1 MTGMPMALRKR
12 WSYEWFIAL
21 RYLRSKRQTR
31 FVSIITYI
39 SVGGVL
45 VGVAALVI
53 VLSLFNGFE
62 REVRERIIGERAH
75 INVYSLLGDGA
86 ISGYDG
92 LIDIILS
99 VDDVVAAA
107 PYVLEKAV
115 CTPVP
120 ATRNTAAGVIVHG
133 LDIESGRLA
142 TNLEENIA
150 FGSMDLTA
158 APDPD
163 DPAGRPLP
171 GIVLGRGLADQLG
184 VIVGEKVAL
193 GNIQSFSLTSAL
205 TPYIRP
211 YRVTG
216 ISETGFYEY
225 DASSVYVSLEETQKL
240 FRLGNDVNGIAVRV
254 TDRDEARRIADA
266 IEVAL
271 NRRAEETHESP
282 VASTPSVAYFTV
294 DWMQRHR
301 GLFRWMT
308 LEKWGSFA
316 ILNLI
321 ILVAAFNIA
330 STLIMVV
337 LEKTRDIG
345 ILKSMGATAAGITRV
360 FIIQGSL
367 VGVVGTLLGCA
378 IGYVLCWTQSTFEF
392 IALPP
397 DIYLIDALPVRVDAL
412 DFVRVA
418 AGSMLICVLAAV
430 YPARKAAGL
439 VPVEA
444 IRHE

>member
-1 MTGMPMALRKR
+1 MPMALRTR

-31 FVSIITYI
+31 FVSVITYI
-39 SVGGVL
+39 SVSGVL

-62 REVRERIIGERAH
+62 SEVRERIIGERAH
-75 INVYSLLGDGA
+75 INVYPLYRERAITGYEALLDR
-86 ISGYDG
+86 
-92 LIDIILS
+92 ILS
-99 VDDVVAAA
+99 VDDVVSAA

-115 CTPVP
+115 CAPVP
-120 ATRNTAAGVIVHG
+120 ATRNAAAGVIVHG

-142 TNLEENIA
+142 TNVKENIA
-150 FGSMDLTA
+150 FGTLDLDTS
-158 APDPD
+158 PDPD
-163 DPAGRPLP
+163 SPDGRPLA

-184 VIVGEKVAL
+184 IIVGEKVAL
-193 GNIQSFSLTSAL
+193 GNIQGFSLTSAL

-225 DASSVYVSLEETQKL
+225 DATSVYVSLDEAQKL
-240 FRLGNDVNGIAVRV
+240 FKLGDSINGIAVKV
-254 TDRDEARRIADA
+254 TDRDDARRIADL
-266 IEVAL
+266 IEEDL
-271 NRRAEETHESP
+271 NRYAKETGETP
-282 VASTPSVAYFTV
+282 VASSTPVAYFTI
-294 DWMQRHR
+294 DWMQQHK

-345 ILKSMGATAAGITRV
+345 ILKSMGATAGSVTKV
-360 FIIQGSL
+360 FIIQGSV
-367 VGVVGTLLGCA
+367 VGVMGTLLGCV
-378 IGYVLCWTQSTFEF
+378 IGFALCWTQSTFEF

-397 DIYLIDALPVRVDAL
+397 EIYLIDALPVRVNLL
-412 DFVRVA
+412 DFVTVA
-418 AGSMLICVLAAV
+418 IGSMLICVLAAV

>member
-1 MTGMPMALRKR
+1 MPRKR

-21 RYLRSKRQTR
+21 RYLRSKRQNR
-31 FVSIITYI
+31 FVSLITYI

-62 REVRERIIGERAH
+62 SEVRERIIGERAH
-75 INVYSLLGDGA
+75 INVYSLLGDGS
-86 ISGYDG
+86 ISEYDP
-92 LIDIILS
+92 LIDVILS
-99 VDDVVAAA
+99 LDEVVSAA

-115 CTPVP
+115 CAPVP
-120 ATRNTAAGVIVHG
+120 TTRNAAAGVIVHG
-133 LDIESGRLA
+133 LDITSGRLA

-150 FGSMDLTA
+150 FGDLDLTT
-158 APDPD
+158 APDPANPD
-163 DPAGRPLP
+163 GRPLP

-184 VIVGEKVAL
+184 IVVGERVAL
-193 GNIQSFSLTSAL
+193 GNIQGFSLTSAL

-225 DASSVYVSLEETQKL
+225 DASSAYVSLDESQKL
-240 FRLGNDVNGIAVRV
+240 FKLGSDINGIAVRV
-254 TDRDEARRIADA
+254 ADRDQAGRISEE

-271 NRRAEETHESP
+271 NRYAEEIAESS
-282 VASTPSVAYFTV
+282 VASSPSVAYFTV
-294 DWMQRHR
+294 DWMQRHK

-345 ILKSMGATAAGITRV
+345 ILKSMGATAASITRV
-360 FIIQGSL
+360 FIIQGSV
-367 VGVVGTLLGCA
+367 VGILGTLLGCV
-378 IGYVLCWTQSTFEF
+378 IGYVLCWTQRTFEF

-397 DIYLIDALPVRVDAL
+397 DIYLIDALPVRVDPL
-412 DFVRVA
+412 DFASVA
-418 AGSMLICVLAAV
+418 LGSMLICVMAAV

>member
-1 MTGMPMALRKR
+1 MAIRKR

-62 REVRERIIGERAH
+62 SEVRERIIGERAH
-75 INVYSLLGDGA
+75 INVYSLLGDGS
-86 ISGYDG
+86 ISGYDP

-99 VDDVVAAA
+99 VDEVVSAA
-107 PYVLEKAV
+107 PYVQEKAV

-120 ATRNTAAGVIVHG
+120 ATRNAAAGVIVLG

-150 FGSMDLTA
+150 FGSLDLTA

-163 DPAGRPLP
+163 SPTGRPLP

-184 VIVGEKVAL
+184 IIVGEKVAL

-225 DASSVYVSLEETQKL
+225 DASSVYVSLDEAQKL
-240 FRLGNDVNGIAVRV
+240 FRLGDGINGIAVKV
-254 TDRDEARRIADA
+254 TDRDEAGRIAEV
-266 IEVAL
+266 IEADL
-271 NRRAEETHESP
+271 NRYTEETADSS

-294 DWMQRHR
+294 DWMQRHK

-345 ILKSMGATAAGITRV
+345 ILKSMGATASSVTRV
-360 FIIQGSL
+360 FIIQGSV
-367 VGVVGTLLGCA
+367 VGVFGTLLGCVT
-378 IGYVLCWTQSTFEF
+378 GYALCWTQMTFEF
-392 IALPP
+392 ISLPP
-397 DIYLIDALPVRVDAL
+397 EIYLIDALPVRVDIL
-412 DFVRVA
+412 DFVSVA
-418 AGSMLICVLAAV
+418 AGSMLICMLAAV

>member
-1 MTGMPMALRKR
+1 MPRKR

-21 RYLRSKRQTR
+21 RYLRSKRQNR
-31 FVSIITYI
+31 FVSLITYI

-62 REVRERIIGERAH
+62 SEVRERIIGERAH
-75 INVYSLLGDGA
+75 INVYSLLGDGS
-86 ISGYDG
+86 ISEYDP
-92 LIDIILS
+92 LIDVILS
-99 VDDVVAAA
+99 VDEVVSAA

-115 CTPVP
+115 CAPVP
-120 ATRNTAAGVIVHG
+120 TTRNAAAGVIVHG
-133 LDIESGRLA
+133 LDITSGRLA

-150 FGSMDLTA
+150 FGDLDLTT
-158 APDPD
+158 APDPANPD
-163 DPAGRPLP
+163 GRPLP

-184 VIVGEKVAL
+184 IVVGERVAL
-193 GNIQSFSLTSAL
+193 GNIQGFSLTSAL

-225 DASSVYVSLEETQKL
+225 DASTAYVSLEESQKL
-240 FRLGNDVNGIAVRV
+240 FKLGSDINGIAVRV
-254 TDRDEARRIADA
+254 DDRDQAGHISEE

-271 NRRAEETHESP
+271 NRHAEEIAESS
-282 VASTPSVAYFTV
+282 VASSPPVAYFTV
-294 DWMQRHR
+294 DWMQRNKS
-301 GLFRWMT
+301 LFRWMT

-345 ILKSMGATAAGITRV
+345 ILKSMGATAASITRV
-360 FIIQGSL
+360 FIIQGSV
-367 VGVVGTLLGCA
+367 VGILGTLLGCV
-378 IGYVLCWTQSTFEF
+378 IGYVLCWTQRTFEF

-397 DIYLIDALPVRVDAL
+397 DIYLIDALPVRVDPL
-412 DFVRVA
+412 DFASVA
-418 AGSMLICVLAAV
+418 LGSMLICVLAAV

>member
-1 MTGMPMALRKR
+1 MALRKR
-12 WSYEWFIAL
+12 WPYEWFIAL

-31 FVSIITYI
+31 FVSVITYI
-39 SVGGVL
+39 SVCGVL

-75 INVYSLLGDGA
+75 INVYPLFRDRA
-86 ISGYDG
+86 ITGYDA
-92 LIDIILS
+92 LIDRIRS
-99 VDDVVAAA
+99 VEDVVSAA

-115 CTPVP
+115 CAPVP
-120 ATRNTAAGVIVHG
+120 ATRNAAAGVLVHG

-142 TNLEENIA
+142 TDLPRNIV
-150 FGSMDLTA
+150 FGSMDLA
-158 APDPD
+158 LSPDPD
-163 DPAGRPLP
+163 NPGGRQLA

-184 VIVGEKVAL
+184 IIVGEKVAL
-193 GNIQSFSLTSAL
+193 GNIQGFSLTSAL

-225 DASSVYVSLEETQKL
+225 DASSVYVSLDEAQKL
-240 FRLGNDVNGIAVRV
+240 FKLGDGINGIAVKV
-254 TDRDEARRIADA
+254 SDRDEAGRIAGV
-266 IEVAL
+266 IEEDL
-271 NRRAEETHESP
+271 NRYADEVGDSP
-282 VASTPSVAYFTV
+282 VASTPEMSYFTV
-294 DWMQRHR
+294 DWMQQHK

-308 LEKWGSFA
+308 LEKWVSFA

-345 ILKSMGATAAGITRV
+345 ILKSLGATASSVTRV
-360 FIIQGSL
+360 FIIQGSV
-367 VGVVGTLLGCA
+367 VGVVGTLLGCVT
-378 IGYVLCWTQSTFEF
+378 GYFLCWTQSTFE
-392 IALPP
+392 IISLPP
-397 DIYLIDALPVRVDAL
+397 EIYLIDALPVRVDIL
-412 DFVRVA
+412 DFVSVA
-418 AGSMLICVLAAV
+418 VGSMLICVLAAV

>member
-1 MTGMPMALRKR
+1 MALRKR

-31 FVSIITYI
+31 FVSVITYI
-39 SVGGVL
+39 SVSGVL

-62 REVRERIIGERAH
+62 TEVRERIIGERAH
-75 INVYSLLGDGA
+75 INVYSLFGDGS
-86 ISGYDG
+86 ISGHDA

-99 VDDVVAAA
+99 VDEVVSAA

-115 CTPVP
+115 CTAVP
-120 ATRNTAAGVIVHG
+120 ATRNAAAGVIVHG

-142 TNLEENIA
+142 TNLEKNIT

-158 APDPD
+158 VADPD
-163 DPAGRPLP
+163 SPEGRLLP
-171 GIVLGRGLADQLG
+171 GVVLGRGLADQLG
-184 VIVGEKVAL
+184 IIVGEKVAL
-193 GNIQSFSLTSAL
+193 GNIQGFSITSAL

-225 DASSVYVSLEETQKL
+225 DASSVYVSLDEAQKL
-240 FRLGNDVNGIAVRV
+240 FRLGDDINGIAVKV
-254 TDRDEARRIADA
+254 SDRDQARRIADV
-266 IEVAL
+266 IEADL
-271 NRRAEETHESP
+271 NRYAEETDESP

-294 DWMQRHR
+294 DWMQRHK

-308 LEKWGSFA
+308 LEKWGAFA

-345 ILKSMGATAAGITRV
+345 ILKSMGATAASVTRI
-360 FIIQGSL
+360 FIIQGSV
-367 VGVVGTLLGCA
+367 VGVVGTLLGCV
-378 IGYVLCWTQSTFEF
+378 IGFALCWTQSTFEF
-392 IALPP
+392 ISLPP
-397 DIYLIDALPVRVDAL
+397 EIYLIDALPVRVNIL
-412 DFVRVA
+412 DFVSVA
-418 AGSMLICVLAAV
+418 VGSMLICVLAAV

>member
-1 MTGMPMALRKR
+1 MVLRKR

-21 RYLRSKRQTR
+21 RYLRSKRQNQ
-31 FVSIITYI
+31 FVSLITYI
-39 SVGGVL
+39 SVSGVL

-62 REVRERIIGERAH
+62 SEVRERIIGERAH
-75 INVYSLLGDGA
+75 INVYSLLGDGS
-86 ISGYDG
+86 ISGHEA
-92 LIDIILS
+92 LIDVILS
-99 VDDVVAAA
+99 VDEVVSAA

-115 CTPVP
+115 CAPVP
-120 ATRNTAAGVIVHG
+120 ATRNAAAGVIVHG
-133 LDIESGRLA
+133 LDIASGRLA
-142 TNLEENIA
+142 TNLEENIV
-150 FGSMDLTA
+150 FGAVDLTT
-158 APDPD
+158 APGPGG
-163 DPAGRPLP
+163 PSEKPLP
-171 GIVLGRGLADQLG
+171 GIVLGKGLADQLG
-184 VIVGEKVAL
+184 IIVGEKVAL
-193 GNIQSFSLTSAL
+193 GNIQGFSLTSAL

-225 DASSVYVSLEETQKL
+225 DASSAYVSLDETQKL
-240 FRLGNDVNGIAVRV
+240 FKLGNDINGIAVRIA
-254 TDRDEARRIADA
+254 DRNQARRIAEE

-271 NRRAEETHESP
+271 NRYAEESIESP
-282 VASTPSVAYFTV
+282 VASAPSVAYFTV
-294 DWMQRHR
+294 DWMQRHK

-316 ILNLI
+316 VLNLI

-345 ILKSMGATAAGITRV
+345 ILKSMGATAASITRV
-360 FIIQGSL
+360 FIIQGSV
-367 VGVVGTLLGCA
+367 VGVFGTLLGCA
-378 IGYVLCWTQSTFEF
+378 IGYVLCWAQRTFEF

-397 DIYLIDALPVRVDAL
+397 DIYLIDALPVRVDPL
-412 DFVRVA
+412 DFVSVA
-418 AGSMLICVLAAV
+418 LGSMLICVLAAV

>member
-1 MTGMPMALRKR
+1 MPRKR

-21 RYLRSKRQTR
+21 RYLRSKRQNR
-31 FVSIITYI
+31 FVSLITYI

-62 REVRERIIGERAH
+62 SEVRERIIGERAH
-75 INVYSLLGDGA
+75 INVYSLLGDGS
-86 ISGYDG
+86 ISEYDP
-92 LIDIILS
+92 LIDVILS
-99 VDDVVAAA
+99 VDEVVSAA

-115 CTPVP
+115 CAPVP
-120 ATRNTAAGVIVHG
+120 TTRNAAAGVIVHG
-133 LDIESGRLA
+133 LDIMSGRLA

-150 FGSMDLTA
+150 FGDLDLTT
-158 APDPD
+158 APDPANPD
-163 DPAGRPLP
+163 GRPLP

-184 VIVGEKVAL
+184 IVVGERVAL
-193 GNIQSFSLTSAL
+193 GNIQGFSLTSAL

-225 DASSVYVSLEETQKL
+225 DASTAYVSLEESQKL
-240 FRLGNDVNGIAVRV
+240 FKLGSDINGIAVRV
-254 TDRDEARRIADA
+254 DDRDQAGHISEE

-271 NRRAEETHESP
+271 NRHAEEIAESS
-282 VASTPSVAYFTV
+282 VASSPPVAYFTV
-294 DWMQRHR
+294 DWMQRNKS
-301 GLFRWMT
+301 LFRWMT

-345 ILKSMGATAAGITRV
+345 ILKSMGATAASITRV
-360 FIIQGSL
+360 FIIQGSV
-367 VGVVGTLLGCA
+367 VGILGTLLGCV
-378 IGYVLCWTQSTFEF
+378 IGYVLCWTQRTFEF

-397 DIYLIDALPVRVDAL
+397 DIYLIDALPVRVDPL
-412 DFVRVA
+412 DFASVA
-418 AGSMLICVLAAV
+418 LGSMLICVLAAV

>member
-1 MTGMPMALRKR
+1 MALCRP

-31 FVSIITYI
+31 FVSVITYI
-39 SVGGVL
+39 SVSGVL
-45 VGVAALVI
+45 GGVAALVI

-62 REVRERIIGERAH
+62 SEVRERIIGQRAH
-75 INVYSLLGDGA
+75 INVYSLYREQA
-86 ISGYDG
+86 ITDYDS
-92 LIDIILS
+92 LIQRILS
-99 VDDVVAAA
+99 VENVVSAA

-120 ATRNTAAGVIVHG
+120 ATRNTTAGVLVHG
-133 LDIESGRLA
+133 LDIKAGRIA
-142 TNLEENIA
+142 NNLQENIA
-150 FGSMDLTA
+150 FGLMDLGLESESDN
-158 APDPD
+158 PK
-163 DPAGRPLP
+163 GQGLS

-193 GNIQSFSLTSAL
+193 GNIQGFGLTSAL

-216 ISETGFYEY
+216 IAETGFYEY
-225 DASSVYVSLEETQKL
+225 DATSVYVSMTEAQKL
-240 FRLGNDVNGIAVRV
+240 FKLGDGINGIAVKVSNRDDARRV
-254 TDRDEARRIADA
+254 ADLIEEELNRDEDM
-266 IEVAL
+266 VG
-271 NRRAEETHESP
+271 ETP
-282 VASTPSVAYFTV
+282 IASTNREAYFTI
-294 DWMQRHR
+294 DWMQQHK

-308 LEKWGSFA
+308 LEKWGAFA

-345 ILKSMGATAAGITRV
+345 ILKSIGATASSITKV
-360 FIIQGSL
+360 FVIQGSV
-367 VGVVGTLLGCA
+367 VGVIGTLLGCF
-378 IGYVLCWTQSTFEF
+378 IGYLLCWTQSTFEL
-392 IALPP
+392 ISLPAE
-397 DIYLIDALPVRVDAL
+397 IYLIDALPVRVNMF
-412 DFVRVA
+412 DFVSVTI
-418 AGSMLICVLAAV
+418 GSILICVLAAV

-444 IRHE
+444 IHHE

>member
-1 MTGMPMALRKR
+1 MVLRKR
-12 WSYEWFIAL
+12 WPYEWFIAF

-31 FVSIITYI
+31 FVSLITYI
-39 SVGGVL
+39 SVSGVL

-62 REVRERIIGERAH
+62 SEVRERIIGERAH

-86 ISGYDG
+86 ITGHDA
-92 LIDIILS
+92 LIDVILS
-99 VDDVVAAA
+99 VDEVVSAA

-115 CTPVP
+115 CAPVP
-120 ATRNTAAGVIVHG
+120 TTRNAAAGVIVHG
-133 LDIESGRLA
+133 LDITSGRLA

-150 FGSMDLTA
+150 FGTMDLTA
-158 APDPD
+158 APSPPGPD
-163 DPAGRPLP
+163 GPEGSPLP

-184 VIVGEKVAL
+184 IVVGEKVAL
-193 GNIQSFSLTSAL
+193 GNIQGFSLTSAL

-225 DASSVYVSLEETQKL
+225 DASSAYVSLAEARKL
-240 FRLGNDVNGIAVRV
+240 FKLGDDVNGIAVRV
-254 TDRDEARRIADA
+254 ADRNEAGRISEE
-266 IEVAL
+266 IEAAL
-271 NRRAEETHESP
+271 NRHVEESIESS
-282 VASTPSVAYFTV
+282 VASSPSVAYFTV
-294 DWMQRHR
+294 DWMQRHK

-345 ILKSMGATAAGITRV
+345 ILKSMGATAASITRV
-360 FIIQGSL
+360 FIIQGSV
-367 VGVVGTLLGCA
+367 VGVIGTLLGCA
-378 IGYVLCWTQSTFEF
+378 IGFVLCWTQRTFEF

-397 DIYLIDALPVRVDAL
+397 DIYLIDALPVRVDPL
-412 DFVRVA
+412 DFVSVA
-418 AGSMLICVLAAV
+418 LGSMLICVLAAV

>member
-1 MTGMPMALRKR
+1 MPTALRKR

-62 REVRERIIGERAH
+62 SEVRERIIGERAH
-75 INVYSLLGDGA
+75 VNVYALTGDGS
-86 ISGYDG
+86 ISGYDA
-92 LIDIILS
+92 LIDVILS
-99 VDDVVAAA
+99 VDEVVSAA
-107 PYVLEKAV
+107 PYVQEKAV
-115 CTPVP
+115 CTPIP
-120 ATRNTAAGVIVHG
+120 PTRNAAAGVIVHG
-133 LDIESGRLA
+133 LDAASGRLS
-142 TNLEENIA
+142 TNLEKNIV
-150 FGSMDLTA
+150 FGTMDLTSV
-158 APDPD
+158 PDPD
-163 DPAGRPLP
+163 NPAGPPLP

-184 VIVGEKVAL
+184 IIVGEKVAL
-193 GNIQSFSLTSAL
+193 GNIQSFSLTSAI

-216 ISETGFYEY
+216 LSETGFYEY
-225 DASSVYVSLEETQKL
+225 DATSAYVSLTEAQKL
-240 FRLGNDVNGIAVRV
+240 FKLGEDVNGIAVRV
-254 TDRDEARRIADA
+254 SDRDEARRVADA
-266 IEVAL
+266 IEADL
-271 NRRAEETHESP
+271 NRYAEETADSD
-282 VASTPSVAYFTV
+282 VASNPSVAYFTI
-294 DWMQRHR
+294 DWMQRHK

-345 ILKSMGATAAGITRV
+345 ILKSMGATAGSVTRV
-360 FIIQGSL
+360 FIIQGSV
-367 VGVVGTLLGCA
+367 VGVFGTLLGC
-378 IGYVLCWTQSTFEF
+378 ILGYGLCWMQITFAF
-392 IALPP
+392 ISLPP
-397 DIYLIDALPVRVDAL
+397 EIYLIDVLPVRVSL
-412 DFVRVA
+412 GDFVSVA
-418 AGSMLICVLAAV
+418 AGSMLICMLAAV